1 MDKLKDIYYNPKT
14 GYLSLN
20 QLWKKLIEN
29 KIYLPY
35 NDVKDWYEQQS
46 VNQIYKQTKPLE
58 QYHVI
63 KSPFNS
69 IGCFQM
75 DLMVTERFY
84 RENKG
89 YKYILNIID
98 IYSRRA
104 FSFLLKKKTPDEI
117 APFVEQVIKTTLEK
131 QKVALFFT
139 MDNGSE
145 FRSDVEDI
153 FKKYNVQVYLN
164 DPHSSNAKRQLAV
177 VERFNRTLL
186 NRIKKY
192 MYSNNTLVY
201 YDVLDDLVYNYN
213 NSVHSTIKEK
223 PISVWNAKV
232 RPQNIEPE
240 EYDDEEPFKVGN
252 IVRHKKVHPTFTKKG
267 FEPIY
272 SLKTY
277 TVEDKKG
284 FKYLLSN
291 GKYYLPEELVIATD
305 TNDNNFRKTLKENKK
320 EIKKERTYI
329 IVCGSYHSFETS
341 RGAPQWQ

>member
-35 NDVKDWYEQQS
+35 NVKDWYEQQS

-75 DLMVTERFY
+75 DLMITERFY

-117 APFVEQVIKTTLEK
+117 APFVEQMQYNITPKIHI
-131 QKVALFFT
+131 
-139 MDNGSE
+139 
-145 FRSDVEDI
+145 FRL
-153 FKKYNVQVYLN
+153 NQV
-164 DPHSSNAKRQLAV
+164 V
-177 VERFNRTLL
+177 
-186 NRIKKY
+186 
-192 MYSNNTLVY
+192 
-201 YDVLDDLVYNYN
+201 
-213 NSVHSTIKEK
+213 
-223 PISVWNAKV
+223 
-232 RPQNIEPE
+232 
-240 EYDDEEPFKVGN
+240 DE
-252 IVRHKKVHPTFTKKG
+252 
-267 FEPIY
+267 
-272 SLKTY
+272 S
-277 TVEDKKG
+277 
-284 FKYLLSN
+284 
-291 GKYYLPEELVIATD
+291 
-305 TNDNNFRKTLKENKK
+305 
-320 EIKKERTYI
+320 
-329 IVCGSYHSFETS
+329 
-341 RGAPQWQ
+341 